1 MMQRSMIDK
10 LMEMSN
16 RHAADMAELRYKS
29 LSTNPRTVS
38 CLTLPKQFCI
48 FQATTLYSSLESMY
62 QADDCYS
69 EVEKLMNKLDIAS
82 ELYKR
87 GVPIEDALY
96 ALILLRRR
104 IWLYADSQAVFNTSP
119 NDMYNCIES
128 INRVLL
134 IFDYITYIFSRKYHE
149 LTINAFKEASQ
160 NKANIKSK

>member
-1 MMQRSMIDK
+1 
-10 LMEMSN
+10 
-16 RHAADMAELRYKS
+16 
-29 LSTNPRTVS
+29 
-38 CLTLPKQFCI
+38 
-48 FQATTLYSSLESMY
+48 
-62 QADDCYS
+62 
-69 EVEKLMNKLDIAS
+69 MNKLDIAS

>member
-1 MMQRSMIDK
+1 MERSMIDK
-10 LMEMSN
+10 LMEMSV
-16 RHAADMAELRYKS
+16 RHAADMAELWYKS

-38 CLTLPKQFCI
+38 TLTLPKQFCI
-48 FQATTLYSSLESMY
+48 FQATTIYSSLSTMY

-69 EVEKLMNKLDIAS
+69 AVERLMEKLDTAA
-82 ELYKR
+82 ELFKR

-119 NDMYNCIES
+119 NDMYNCVDS

-134 IFDYITYIFSRKYHE
+134 IFDYITYIFSRKYHQ
-149 LTINAFKEASQ
+149 LTVEAFKAAAFS
-160 NKANIKSK
+160 KTDIKK